1 MLHKLRG
8 TLYSLSFFAQRHG
21 ANCMNFKKTLLVT
34 SIMAAMVAATAAQAA
49 TQPGLNTNLFG
60 TGSSDAAFKGGATIS
75 MGANF
80 LAEIPADQKAGIWST
95 ITVPAAE
102 VGSEAD
108 MYMVINAGDKWYM
121 RNATGFVE
129 WTDLK
134 VSSLVSYETKTLGA
148 TESVNV
154 MDLETMA
161 GTTFDGKTLR
171 VHIGYMTSTTPLVY
185 SSAMQFN
192 VANPPSNSCPVG
204 GGSLPPVVT
213 GGKRLCVITGNV
225 TSDVHLTNN
234 FEYILSGAVFVGGDN
249 TDSAAVTIDAG
260 VKIYGESGS
269 DFLVIRRGSRIH
281 ANGSPSAPVI
291 MTSGND
297 ASATASTRGQWGG
310 LIINGNAPINGC
322 SEGTAVCEAEGE
334 GSTGLYGG
342 NNPDDSSGNLNYLQ
356 VKYAGFEITPDN
368 ELNGIAFQG
377 IGRGTVVDYVQV
389 HNNSDDGV
397 EFFGGTVD
405 AKHIYLSGIGD
416 DSVDWTKGWVG
427 RLQHVVVLQTD
438 RGDQGIEADNNS
450 SNRDSLPR
458 AKPVISNITLI
469 GNSNTD
475 QGMLLREGT
484 GANLS
489 NLVVTGFGD
498 DCIDIDHPETF
509 AAAGGSI
516 AGLNGTLT
524 INSAVANCSTTFR
537 EETGDAFTVQ
547 AWFEAGSNNSST
559 NPGMTSYINSSVVNA
574 VTPTAPTDPWF
585 DTTDYIGA
593 VKDSAS
599 DWTAG
604 WTYKD

>member
-1 MLHKLRG
+1 
-8 TLYSLSFFAQRHG
+8 
-21 ANCMNFKKTLLVT
+21 MNFKKSFLVT
-34 SIMAAMVAATAAQAA
+34 SMTAAIFSAVSAEAA
-49 TQPGLNTNLFG
+49 QPELFTRVFG
-60 TGSSDAAFKGGATIS
+60 TGSSNAAFRGGATIS
-75 MGANF
+75 NGANF
-80 LAEIPADQKAGIWST
+80 LSSIPSGQKAGIWST
-95 ITVPAAE
+95 ITPPAAD
-102 VGSEAD
+102 VGAEAD
-108 MYMVINAGDKWYM
+108 LYMVINAGDKWYM

-134 VSSLVSYETKTLGA
+134 VSSLVSYQTKTLA
-148 TESVNV
+148 AAEAINV

-161 GTTFDGKTLR
+161 GQNFDGKTLR
-171 VHIGYMTSTTPLVY
+171 VHVGYMTSTSPLVY
-185 SSAMQFN
+185 SSAMEFGL
-192 VANPPSNSCPVG
+192 ANAPSSTCPVG
-204 GGSLPPVVT
+204 SGSLPPVT
-213 GGKRLCVITGNV
+213 AGGNRLCVLTGTV
-225 TSDVHLTNN
+225 TNQDIHLTNN
-234 FEYILSGAVFVGGDN
+234 FDYILSGAVFIGGDN
-249 TDSAAVTIDAG
+249 KDSASITIDPG
-260 VKIYGESGS
+260 VTVYGESGN
-269 DFLVIRRGSRIH
+269 DFLVIRRGSKIH
-281 ANGSPSAPVI
+281 VNGTPSAPVI

-377 IGRGTVVDYVQV
+377 VGRGTVVDYVQV

-405 AKHIYLSGIGD
+405 AKHLYLSGIGD
-416 DSVDWTKGWVG
+416 DSVDWTKGWTG
-427 RLQHVVVLQTD
+427 RLQHVVVVQTD
-438 RGDQGIEADNNS
+438 RGDQGIEADSNS

-458 AKPVISNITLI
+458 AKPTISNITLI

-484 GANLS
+484 GAVLS
-489 NLVVTGFGD
+489 NLIVTGFGD
-498 DCIDIDHPETF
+498 DCIDIDHAETF

-516 AGLNGTLT
+516 AGLNGTLS
-524 INSAVANCSTTFR
+524 INSAIASCTTTFR
-537 EETGDAFTVQ
+537 EEAGDAFTVQ
-547 AWFEAGSNNSST
+547 AWFEAGSNNSTT
-559 NPGMTSYINSSVVNA
+559 NPGMTSYINSTVANGI
-574 VTPTAPTDPWF
+574 TPTAPSDPWF

-599 DWTAG
+599 DWTVG